1 MAKQERQIVIR
12 PESERNVQEIYKA
25 KNGRMKEDFYLEELT
40 KLQIELLK
48 LQNWVKAT
56 KQKVI
61 IIMEGRDAA
70 GKGGTIKALTSH
82 MNPRGCR
89 VVALNKP
96 TETEKTEWYFKRYIS
111 TLPSGGEIVFY
122 DRSWYNRAGVEKVM
136 NFCTQE
142 QYKEFIVQVAN
153 LEQMLISSG
162 TMIFKYFLDVGR
174 DEQKRRILRRKTD
187 PLRMWKL
194 SPIDGKSLDLWEQYT
209 EAFEKMFARTHT
221 HICPWTIVNTN
232 DKKRAR
238 LNIARDILSKIDYEG
253 KDQTAVCLLPD
264 PSIVWTYSQYQGTH
278 LDPAKEI
285 QKQLKELKEA
295 KEAEKKEKKA
305 QKNATKKQEIA
316 KQESKAESKMAKPK
330 SSKDSKVVTKA
341 KSQNKAKETDQSNT
355 LLSKP

>member
-1 MAKQERQIVIR
+1 MGKQERQIVIR
-12 PESERNVQEIYKA
+12 PESEGNIKKIYKR
-25 KNGRMKEDFYLEELT
+25 KNGRMKEEFYLEELT

-48 LQNWVKAT
+48 LQNWVKA
-56 KQKVI
+56 KQQKVV

-89 VVALNKP
+89 IVALDKP
-96 TETEKTEWYFKRYIS
+96 NDREKSEWYFKRYIG

-122 DRSWYNRAGVEKVM
+122 DRSWYNRAGVERVM
-136 NFCTQE
+136 GFCSQE
-142 QYKEFIVQVAN
+142 QYKEFITQVSN

-194 SPIDGKSLDLWEQYT
+194 SPIDGKSLDLWGEYT

-221 HICPWTIVNTN
+221 HVCPWTIVNTN

-264 PSIVWTYSQYQGTH
+264 PNIVWPYSQYQTEH
-278 LDPAKEI
+278 ADPAKEI
-285 QKQLKELKEA
+285 QKQLKELKDA
-295 KEAEKKEKKA
+295 KEAKKKA
-305 QKNATKKQEIA
+305 QKESKEKKIKLEKA
-316 KQESKAESKMAKPK
+316 KIESKAKTPQSSTASAK
-330 SSKDSKVVTKA
+330 T
-341 KSQNKAKETDQSNT
+341 TR
-355 LLSKP
+355 KPIVNIRARKR